1 MRSLQVKKQLLAF
14 FMPGFLIGILYANCF
29 LKQTIVDT
37 NLFDIEILKKYTEIN
52 SFGNIYFLY
61 IVQIR
66 LIPFALL
73 MALAFTKI
81 KKLLMPIVVSGSAF
95 SIGILLTVAVIK
107 MGMKGVLLCIVSVIP
122 QTICYVPAYLVL
134 LIYCMQY
141 PSGQWSRQKTVFVF
155 GMLMIGMMIEV
166 YLTPVIIRSILR
178 QY

>member
-1 MRSLQVKKQLLAF
+1 MKSLQVKKQLLAF

-37 NLFDIEILKKYTEIN
+37 NLFDVEILKKYTEIN

-141 PSGQWSRQKTVFVF
+141 PSGQWSRQKTVFAF
-155 GMLMIGMMIEV
+155 GMLMIGMMIEA

>member
-66 LIPFALL
+66 LIPFILL

-95 SIGILLTVAVIK
+95 SIRVLLTVAAIK
-107 MGMKGVLLCIVSVIP
+107 IGMKGVLLCIVSVIP
-122 QTICYVPAYLVL
+122 QSICYVPAYLVV

-141 PSGQWSRQKTVFVF
+141 PSRQWSRQKTVFAIGV
-155 GMLMIGMMIEV
+155 LIIGMIIEA
-166 YLTPVIIRSILR
+166 YLTPIILRSIIRCW
-178 QY
+178 

>member
-141 PSGQWSRQKTVFVF
+141 PSRQWSRQKTVFVF
-155 GMLMIGMMIEV
+155 GMLMIGMMIEA

>member
-107 MGMKGVLLCIVSVIP
+107 MGMKGE
-122 QTICYVPAYLVL
+122 ICLYHHPYHQHAKDKNCFLSTPL
-134 LIYCMQY
+134 SARILH
-141 PSGQWSRQKTVFVF
+141 TV
-155 GMLMIGMMIEV
+155 
-166 YLTPVIIRSILR
+166 Y
-178 QY
+178 Q

>member
-1 MRSLQVKKQLLAF
+1 MRSLQVKKQLFAF
-14 FMPGFLIGILYANCF
+14 FMTGFLIGVLYANCF

-37 NLFDIEILKKYTEIN
+37 NLFDIENLKKYTEIN

-66 LIPFALL
+66 LVPFALL
-73 MALAFTKI
+73 MTLAFTKI

-122 QTICYVPAYLVL
+122 QSICYVPAYLVL

-141 PSGQWSRQKTVFVF
+141 PSGQWNRQKTVFVF
-155 GMLMIGMMIEV
+155 GMLIIGMIIEI
-166 YLTPVIIRSILR
+166 YLTPTVIRSVLR
-178 QY
+178 RY

>member
-52 SFGNIYFLY
+52 SFGNIYFL
-61 IVQIR
+61 QIR

-107 MGMKGVLLCIVSVIP
+107 MGMKGVLLCIVSVVP

-155 GMLMIGMMIEV
+155 GMLMIGMIIEA
-166 YLTPVIIRSILR
+166 YLTPVIVRSILR